1 MHSHAARI
9 LRCLATVLALATVA
23 APAATAGRY
32 GPGTPS
38 RASEQPTVHMPRA
51 TCHQYCASVDQHE
64 SQPLTGR
71 PITTSVRPRIVTVDD
86 GFDWSDAGI
95 GFGAA
100 CGLALLTLGTLLLRR
115 QSRIRQA
122 REPEPA

>member
-1 MHSHAARI
+1 MHTRPARV
-9 LRCLATVLALATVA
+9 LRCLTIVLALATIA

-32 GPGTPS
+32 GPGAPS
-38 RASEQPTVHMPRA
+38 RASEQPTVHMPRG

-64 SQPLTGR
+64 SQPLSGR
-71 PITTSVRPRIVTVDD
+71 SMLTTLQPRIVTVNDD
-86 GFDWSDAGI
+86 FDWTDAGI

-115 QSRIRQA
+115 HARIRQA